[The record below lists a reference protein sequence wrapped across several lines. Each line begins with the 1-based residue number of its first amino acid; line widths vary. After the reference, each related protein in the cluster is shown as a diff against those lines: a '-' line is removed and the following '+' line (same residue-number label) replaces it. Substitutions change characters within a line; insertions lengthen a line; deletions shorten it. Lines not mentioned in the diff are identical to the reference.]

1 VLSFAFV
8 LWIVIVAGWT
18 ALAGRLLAPRLPV
31 VLVLEVLMGLFVAL
45 VQMAN
50 TRLAMAVIP
59 VMGRNHFFA
68 LYSVL
73 GSVCLGLAPI
83 GWGC

>member
-1 VLSFAFV
+1 MDGACGT
-8 LWIVIVAGWT
+8 VAGS
-18 ALAGRLLAPRLPV
+18 AVAG

-73 GSVCLGLAPI
+73 GSVCWGSRRLA
-83 GWGC
+83 GGC